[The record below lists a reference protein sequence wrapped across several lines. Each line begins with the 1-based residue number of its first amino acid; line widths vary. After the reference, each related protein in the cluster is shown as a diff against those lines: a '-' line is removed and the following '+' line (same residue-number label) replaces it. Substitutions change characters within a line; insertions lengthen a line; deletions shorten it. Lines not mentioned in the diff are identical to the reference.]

1 MTPRRKFLWIAV
13 WLLAV
18 LLFWGLFPKR
28 DGKWGGAPQ
37 DSSQA
42 QGPAFSPDPDAE
54 KTLRWGRD
62 PFVMAEPAVISG
74 TNRLTGIIF
83 DENRVDQS
91 YAIIDQQL
99 VKAGDNINGARVV
112 QINRNSVII
121 EINGEQEELLL

>member
-1 MTPRRKFLWIAV
+1 MTPRRKFLWTAI
-13 WLLAV
+13 WFLAV

-28 DGKWGGAPQ
+28 EGKWGGAPQ
-37 DSSQA
+37 NPPQSQSLASS
-42 QGPAFSPDPDAE
+42 PSPDAE
-54 KTLRWGRD
+54 KALRWGRD

-112 QINRNSVII
+112 QINRDSVII